1 MGQNKTAYSF
11 GDSPFFKQQM
21 DIKKKSKNK
30 SMTYLSVVVKM
41 EREHETPEHIHERES
56 MFFCHYA
63 GNQLYWL
70 FFGGI
75 TS

>member
-1 MGQNKTAYSF
+1 
-11 GDSPFFKQQM
+11 
-21 DIKKKSKNK
+21 
-30 SMTYLSVVVKM
+30 MTYLSVVVKM

-56 MFFCHYA
+56 MAFFHYA

-75 TS
+75 SSYVQYV